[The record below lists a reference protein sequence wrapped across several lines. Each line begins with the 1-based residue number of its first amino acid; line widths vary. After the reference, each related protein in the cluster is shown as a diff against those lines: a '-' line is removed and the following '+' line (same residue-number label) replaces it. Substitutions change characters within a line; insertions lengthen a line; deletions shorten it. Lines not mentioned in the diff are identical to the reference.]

1 MIEFLACM
9 HYSQLYEQGEEAP
22 EICLEPP
29 KNWIALSL
37 TFCACLPISQSAEAA
52 FVLKYGGSGE
62 VVVRLQN
69 ELKEANYF
77 PRSTRSTRYYGKTTR
92 TAISNLQ
99 QQNGLLVNG
108 IAGKQTYAAL
118 TANETWRASSYS
130 EVLKLGSR
138 GKSVGLLQTQLDNW
152 GFTVEPGRRSKSTDV
167 FDESTRTVLLHFE
180 EFFGLKQDGILDSEN
195 SKMLWTPKGATLVRL
210 LKGNNFDEVENRLRA
225 MGSSAVPYL
234 IPLLKS
240 QDESE
245 VYEAAYALG
254 RIGADAV
261 PYLIPLLK
269 SQDENEVYG
278 AAYALGYIGADAKDA
293 VPYLI
298 PLLTN
303 SSSPS
308 HAMQALA
315 RIGPGAKAA
324 IPVLV
329 KQLEDPNSDVQGT
342 AFTLAAIGSP
352 ATPEI
357 LQALA
362 SRDNKIRYQFAF
374 ALGFMESVDPK
385 VVDKLLE
392 IVKNR
397 NEDIG
402 VRQQAADSLDRLN
415 QDVEWFYS
423 ENNLKSLEQVRAS
436 CPDTEPDLRKPGRLY
451 FNPIIRNCEEES
463 GGDGGGVIVTA
474 SSGVNIRSGP
484 GTGYEVV
491 GGLGYGARVST
502 YGSSGGWYR
511 VNRGWISS
519 SYTSAGGPGSS
530 WWLHWRQPDS
540 GADSG
545 AGGLRWFYWWQWFTE
560 KKKK

>member
-1 MIEFLACM
+1 MIEVLACM

-37 TFCACLPISQSAEAA
+37 TFCACLPSSQSVEAA
-52 FVLKYGGSGE
+52 SVWKYGGSGE

-99 QQNGLLVNG
+99 QQNGLLVNS

-118 TANETWRASSYS
+118 TANKTWRASSYS

-138 GKSVGLLQTQLDNW
+138 GKSVRLLQTQLDNW
-152 GFTVEPGRRSKSTDV
+152 GFTVEPGRRLKPTGV
-167 FDESTRTVLLHFE
+167 FDESTQTVLLHFE
-180 EFFGLKQDGILDSEN
+180 EFFGLKQDGILDSED
-195 SKMLWTPKGATLVRL
+195 SKMLWTSKGAALVRL

-240 QDESE
+240 QN
-245 VYEAAYALG
+245 
-254 RIGADAV
+254 
-261 PYLIPLLK
+261 
-269 SQDENEVYG
+269 ENEVYG

-329 KQLEDPNSDVQGT
+329 KQLENPNSDVQGT
-342 AFTLAAIGSP
+342 AFTLAEIGSP

-436 CPDTEPDLRKPGRLY
+436 CPDTEPDLRKPGKLY

-491 GGLGYGARVST
+491 DGLGYGARVNT
-502 YGSSGGWYR
+502 YGDLGGWYR
-511 VNRGWISS
+511 VNGGWIAS

-530 WWLHWRQPDS
+530 RWLHWRQPDD
-540 GADSG
+540 GAGSG
-545 AGGLRWFYWWQWFTE
+545 AGGHGWFAWWQWFTE